1 MREQLLVVCL
11 CASAMPACRAG
22 APEHRLEQQLRDSF
36 VRQITS
42 TAIVRDV
49 RHDGDNV
56 SFSAR
61 HGSQLDAKWR
71 VHIDAVTIESQAG
84 EAAPSKGLVK
94 SSWYVNGE
102 PIRPRGDQS
111 DLPTPFLDNGLAQ
124 ECWALWDSRRHQWSW
139 K

>member
-1 MREQLLVVCL
+1 M
-11 CASAMPACRAG
+11 
-22 APEHRLEQQLRDSF
+22 
-36 VRQITS
+36 
-42 TAIVRDV
+42 RDV

-61 HGSQLDAKWR
+61 HGSQVDAKWR

-84 EAAPSKGLVK
+84 EATPSKGLVK

-124 ECWALWDSRRHQWSW
+124 ECWALWDSRRQQWSW

>member
-71 VHIDAVTIESQAG
+71 VHTYAVTMACPAG
-84 EAAPSKGLVK
+84 AAAPSKGRGTITGDG
-94 SSWYVNGE
+94 NGQAV
-102 PIRPRGDQS
+102 RTR
-111 DLPTPFLDNGLAQ
+111 
-124 ECWALWDSRRHQWSW
+124 
-139 K
+139 